1 MSSRDVD
8 RSLEL
13 ARQVFAPSAQHRER
27 VLARLST
34 SAAPGGPAT
43 AAERPAS
50 SAVARRASR
59 SLVTRWPGVARAGL
73 LVGAGFALGYW
84 FAEARQPQQPVALAS
99 APVADTTAAEN
110 LGASA
115 RPPAA
120 RATNAGEAGGSNMA
134 PLEPRAPVEPPATA
148 REAGATRAAATQPRA
163 HAARSRMQATEAPG
177 DERFGE
183 ELALLQRAERA
194 IRMGNGPLARSFI
207 ADLEARFPR
216 TALRQERAAVLVL
229 AACAAHE
236 PDAIGAARAFVARHP
251 NSVYID
257 RIRDACALDPS
268 LVTPPDARGTS
279 NDTPKAA
286 RPDGSPSHGH

>member
-1 MSSRDVD
+1 MRSRDVD
-8 RSLEL
+8 RSLAL

-34 SAAPGGPAT
+34 GAAPGGPAPG
-43 AAERPAS
+43 AERPAS
-50 SAVARRASR
+50 SAVTRRASR
-59 SLVTRWPGVARAGL
+59 SLVTRWPAVARAGL

-115 RPPAA
+115 RPAPT
-120 RATNAGEAGGSNMA
+120 TNPGKAGDSSMA
-134 PLEPRAPVEPPATA
+134 PLEPGAPVDPSATA
-148 REAGATRAAATQPRA
+148 REARSTRAAATQPRA
-163 HAARSRMQATEAPG
+163 HAARSSRMQAPEAPG

-194 IRMGNGPLARSFI
+194 IRMGNGALARSFI

-236 PDAIGAARAFVARHP
+236 PDATSAARTFVARHP

-257 RIRDACALDPS
+257 RIRDACALDPR
-268 LVTPPDARGTS
+268 LVTPPDARGRS
-279 NDTPKAA
+279 NDTAKASP
-286 RPDGSPSHGH
+286 PDGSPSHGH